1 MGMVLRENWN
11 VGIVFTGM
19 LEHWNVGIMGENGFL

>member
-1 MGMVLRENWN
+1 MVLRENWN

-19 LEHWNVGIMGENGFL
+19 LENWNVGIMGENGFL

>member
-1 MGMVLRENWN
+1 MVLRENWN